1 MSRYRFLFAVVAILA
16 VFAFLG
22 GQAFA
27 AGQSESAGKTAGG
40 AKVIRVGI
48 SYNEKIHSQI
58 QAWTDELA
66 RYGKTYGQA
75 HNIDFKWIINVA
87 NGDPS
92 TQASNIQD
100 LINQH
105 VDIIVA
111 RAEDAAAIG
120 ASIDAAHKAGIPFI
134 TFDRQSSTVQPDA
147 HVGGDSYAQG
157 LTVAN
162 AAVALLKKNNVQG
175 KAIELLG
182 DLRDM
187 NAVLRSQAWHQVEAA
202 QKAWTTVAQVP
213 TDWKPET
220 FYTGTANA
228 LAAHPDANVI
238 FAASDFAID
247 GVLKALKEANKLW
260 PEGDPRHV
268 YLFTCD
274 VQPQALQPLHDGYI
288 DIAASYEAYAQAD
301 ELVNVI
307 AQLLAGE
314 KVQGTHLVPGRLFTP
329 QNVDTMKDVWSRD
342 YKD

>member
-1 MSRYRFLFAVVAILA
+1 MRRFRLLFTTVVVLIACVA
-16 VFAFLG
+16 FSGQVFAG
-22 GQAFA
+22 GQAESGKA
-27 AGQSESAGKTAGG
+27 AGGVKE
-40 AKVIRVGI
+40 IRVGV

-66 RYGKTYGQA
+66 KYGKTYGDQ
-75 HNIDFKWIINVA
+75 HGVSFKWIINVA

-120 ASIDAAHKAGIPFI
+120 SSIDAAHKAGIPFI

-157 LTVAN
+157 LTSAN
-162 AAVALLKKNNVQG
+162 AAADLLAKNKIQG

-187 NAVLRSQAWHQVEAA
+187 NAVLRSQAWHQVEAGKK
-202 QKAWTTVAQVP
+202 QWTTVAQVP
-213 TDWKPET
+213 TEWKPEN

-238 FAASDFAID
+238 FAASDFAFD
-247 GVLKALKEANKLW
+247 GVIKALKEANRLA
-260 PEGDPRHV
+260 PAGDPRHV
-268 YLFTCD
+268 WVFTCD
-274 VQPQALQPLHDGYI
+274 VQPQALDSLAKGYI
-288 DIAASYEAYAQAD
+288 DVAASYEAYAQAD
-301 ELVNVI
+301 SLVVVI
-307 AQLLAGE
+307 AELLA
-314 KVQGTHLVPGRLFTP
+314 KQQVQGTHLVPGRLFTP
-329 QNVDTMKDVWSRD
+329 ANTASMQNVWSRD

>member
-1 MSRYRFLFAVVAILA
+1 MLFVVAAVLSMLA
-16 VFAFLG
+16 LVG
-22 GQAFA
+22 GTAFA
-27 AGQSESAGKTAGG
+27 GGKSESTGTSGG
-40 AKVIRVGI
+40 AKVIRVGV

-66 RYGKTYGQA
+66 KYGKTYGQQ
-75 HNIDFKWIINVA
+75 HNLEFKWIINVA

-120 ASIDAAHKAGIPFI
+120 ASIDAAHKANIPFI

-162 AAVALLKKNNVQG
+162 YAADLLAKNHVQG

-187 NAVLRSQAWHQVEAA
+187 NAVLRSQAWHQVEAGK
-202 QKAWTTVAQVP
+202 KAWTTIAQVP
-213 TDWKPET
+213 TDWKPEN

-228 LAAHPDANVI
+228 LAAHPEANVI
-238 FAASDFAID
+238 FAASDFAFD
-247 GVLKALKEANKLW
+247 GVIKALKEANRLY
-260 PEGDPRHV
+260 PTGDPKHV
-268 YLFTCD
+268 WVFTCD
-274 VQPQALQPLHDGYI
+274 VQPQALEPLEKGYI
-288 DIAASYEAYAQAD
+288 DAAASYEAYAQAD
-301 ELVNVI
+301 ALVVVI
-307 AQLLAGE
+307 AELLAGQQ
-314 KVQGTHLVPGRLFTP
+314 VQGTHLVPGRIFTP
-329 QNVDTMKDVWSRD
+329 ENTASMPNVWSRD
-342 YKD
+342 YRD

>member
-1 MSRYRFLFAVVAILA
+1 MSRFKVLFAVVAVLA
-16 VFAFLG
+16 VFAFFG

-27 AGQSESAGKTAGG
+27 GGQSESAAKAAGG
-40 AKVIRVGI
+40 GKVIRVGV

-66 RYGKTYGQA
+66 KYGKTYGA
-75 HNIDFKWIINVA
+75 EHNVQFQWIVNVA

-105 VDIIVA
+105 VDLIVA

-120 ASIDAAHKAGIPFI
+120 SSIDAAHKAGIPFI

-162 AAVALLKKNNVQG
+162 AAADMLQKANVQG

-187 NAVLRSQAWHQVEAA
+187 NAVLRSQAWHQVEAGK
-202 QKAWTTVAQVP
+202 KAWSTVQQVP
-213 TDWKPET
+213 TDWKPEN

-228 LAAHPDANVI
+228 LAAHPEANVI

-260 PEGDPRHV
+260 PAGDPRHV

-288 DIAASYEAYAQAD
+288 DIASSYEAYAQAD
-301 ELVNVI
+301 ELVTVI

-329 QNVDTMKDVWSRD
+329 QNVDSMKNVWSRD

>member
-1 MSRYRFLFAVVAILA
+1 MRRFRLFFTAAAVLIALA
-16 VFAFLG
+16 VFG

-27 AGQSESAGKTAGG
+27 SGGSEPSGKAAGG
-40 AKVIRVGI
+40 GKEIRVGV

-66 RYGKTYGQA
+66 KYGKTYGDQ
-75 HNIDFKWIINVA
+75 HNVSFKWIVNVA

-157 LTVAN
+157 LTSAN
-162 AAVALLKKNNVQG
+162 AAADLLARNNVQG
-175 KAIELLG
+175 TAIELLG

-187 NAVLRSQAWHQVEAA
+187 NAVLRSQAWHQVEAGK
-202 QKAWTTVAQVP
+202 KAWTTVVQVP
-213 TDWKPET
+213 TEWKPEN

-238 FAASDFAID
+238 FAASDFAFD
-247 GVLKALKEANKLW
+247 GVIKALREANRLA
-260 PEGDPRHV
+260 PAGDTRHV
-268 YLFTCD
+268 WVFTCD
-274 VQPQALQPLHDGYI
+274 VQPQALDSLLKGYI
-288 DIAASYEAYAQAD
+288 DVAASYEAYAQAD
-301 ELVNVI
+301 SLVVVI
-307 AQLLAGE
+307 AELLAGQ

-329 QNVDTMKDVWSRD
+329 ANTAAMPNVWSRD

>member
-1 MSRYRFLFAVVAILA
+1 MRKVRFGLVFAAALVA
-16 VFAFLG
+16 VAFLG
-22 GQAFA
+22 GQSFA
-27 AGQSESAGKTAGG
+27 GGKPEAGGTGTAGV
-40 AKVIRVGI
+40 KVIRVGV

-58 QAWTDELA
+58 QAWTDEMA
-66 RYGKTYGQA
+66 KYGKTYGAQ
-75 HNIDFKWIINVA
+75 HNIEFKWIINVA

-120 ASIDAAHKAGIPFI
+120 SSIDAAHKAKIPFI

-162 AAVALLKKNNVQG
+162 YAADLLAKNHVQG

-187 NAVLRSQAWHQVEAA
+187 NAVLRSQAWHQVESGK
-202 QKAWTTVAQVP
+202 KAWTTVAQVP
-213 TDWKPET
+213 TEWKPEN

-228 LAAHPDANVI
+228 LAAHPEANVI
-238 FAASDFAID
+238 FAASDFAFD
-247 GVLKALKEANKLW
+247 GVIKALKEANRLY
-260 PEGDPRHV
+260 PTGDPKHV
-268 YLFTCD
+268 WVFTCD
-274 VQPQALQPLHDGYI
+274 VQPQALKPLQDGYI
-288 DIAASYEAYAQAD
+288 DAAASYEAYAQAD
-301 ELVNVI
+301 QLVTVI
-307 AQLLAGE
+307 AELLAGQM
-314 KVQGTHLVPGRLFTP
+314 VQGTHLVPGRIFTP
-329 QNVDTMKDVWSRD
+329 ANTASMPNVWSKDYRD
-342 YKD
+342 

>member
-1 MSRYRFLFAVVAILA
+1 MNRLRLLFGITAVLA
-16 VFAFLG
+16 ALAFFG
-22 GQAFA
+22 GQAV
-27 AGQSESAGKTAGG
+27 AGGKAESTKSATG
-40 AKVIRVGI
+40 AKVIRVGL

-58 QAWTDELA
+58 QAWTDELD
-66 RYGKTYGQA
+66 RYGKTYGKE
-75 HNIDFKWIINVA
+75 HNVEFKWIINVA

-120 ASIDAAHKAGIPFI
+120 SSIDAAHKAGIPFI

-162 AAVALLKKNNVQG
+162 YAADLLEKNHVQG

-202 QKAWTTVAQVP
+202 KKAWTTIAQVP
-213 TDWKPET
+213 TDWKPEN

-238 FAASDFAID
+238 FAASDFAFD
-247 GVLKALKEANKLW
+247 GVLKALKEANRLA
-260 PEGDPRHV
+260 PAGDPRHIWV
-268 YLFTCD
+268 FTCD
-274 VQPQALQPLHDGYI
+274 VQPQALQPLQDGYI
-288 DIAASYEAYAQAD
+288 DASSSYEAYAQAD
-301 ELVNVI
+301 ALVTVI
-307 AQLLAGE
+307 AELLAGQ

-329 QNVDTMKDVWSRD
+329 KNTASMPNVWSRD

>member
-1 MSRYRFLFAVVAILA
+1 MRNFRFLLTIGVVLVALAFFGGQVVAT
-16 VFAFLG
+16 
-22 GQAFA
+22 GQP
-27 AGQSESAGKTAGG
+27 EAGKAATGV
-40 AKVIRVGI
+40 KEIRVGL

-66 RYGKTYGQA
+66 KYGKTYGAQ
-75 HNIDFKWIINVA
+75 HNVSFKWIVNVA

-162 AAVALLKKNNVQG
+162 AAADLLAKNGVQG

-187 NAVLRSQAWHQVEAA
+187 NAVLRSQAWHQVELGK
-202 QKAWTTVAQVP
+202 KAWTTVAQVP
-213 TDWKPET
+213 TDWKPEN
-220 FYTGTANA
+220 FYTGAANA

-238 FAASDFAID
+238 FAASDFAFD
-247 GVLKALKEANKLW
+247 GVIKALKEANRLA
-260 PEGDPRHV
+260 PAGDPRHV
-268 YLFTCD
+268 WVFTCD
-274 VQPQALQPLHDGYI
+274 VQPQALDSLAKGYI
-288 DIAASYEAYAQAD
+288 DIASSYEAYAQAD
-301 ELVNVI
+301 SLVVVI
-307 AQLLAGE
+307 AELLAGQ

-329 QNVDTMKDVWSRD
+329 ANVATMPNVWSRD